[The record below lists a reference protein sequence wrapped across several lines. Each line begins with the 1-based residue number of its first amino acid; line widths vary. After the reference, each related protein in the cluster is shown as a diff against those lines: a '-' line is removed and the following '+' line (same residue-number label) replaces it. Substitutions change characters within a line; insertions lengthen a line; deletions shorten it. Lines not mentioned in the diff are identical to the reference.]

1 MTVFRHID
9 LLVIKRDTSR
19 FLYLVC
25 SSFFTSVD
33 LFILLLL
40 LLLFFFCFLFFFF
53 GGGGGWVYSFYFD
66 ISLLTVLKICNFAH
80 HDKRL

>member
-40 LLLFFFCFLFFFF
+40 LLLLFFFF
-53 GGGGGWVYSFYFD
+53 GGGGGGWVYSFYFD

>member
-40 LLLFFFCFLFFFF
+40 LLLLFFF
-53 GGGGGWVYSFYFD
+53 GGGGVDGFIHS
-66 ISLLTVLKICNFAH
+66 ISIFPY
-80 HDKRL
+80 

>member
-40 LLLFFFCFLFFFF
+40 LLLLFFFL

>member
-40 LLLFFFCFLFFFF
+40 LLLLLFFFF
-53 GGGGGWVYSFYFD
+53 GGGVDGFIHS
-66 ISLLTVLKICNFAH
+66 ISIFPY
-80 HDKRL
+80 

>member
-40 LLLFFFCFLFFFF
+40 FFFFF
-53 GGGGGWVYSFYFD
+53 GGGGGWVYLFYFD

>member
-40 LLLFFFCFLFFFF
+40 LLLLFFFL
-53 GGGGGWVYSFYFD
+53 GGVDGFIHS
-66 ISLLTVLKICNFAH
+66 ISIFPY
-80 HDKRL
+80 

>member
-19 FLYLVC
+19 FLYVVC

-33 LFILLLL
+33 LFILLLM
-40 LLLFFFCFLFFFF
+40 LLFFFVFCFFFL
-53 GGGGGWVYSFYFD
+53 GGGGGWVYSFFFD
-66 ISLLTVLKICNFAH
+66 ISLLTVLKNCNFAH

>member
-33 LFILLLL
+33 LFILLLM
-40 LLLFFFCFLFFFF
+40 LFFFLFCFVFFFF
-53 GGGGGWVYSFYFD
+53 GGGGGVDGFIHSFSIFPY
-66 ISLLTVLKICNFAH
+66 
-80 HDKRL
+80 

>member
-40 LLLFFFCFLFFFF
+40 LLLFFFFW
-53 GGGGGWVYSFYFD
+53 GGGVDGFIHS
-66 ISLLTVLKICNFAH
+66 ISIFPY
-80 HDKRL
+80 

>member
-40 LLLFFFCFLFFFF
+40 LLLFFFFFW

>member
-40 LLLFFFCFLFFFF
+40 LLLFFF
-53 GGGGGWVYSFYFD
+53 GGGVDGFIHS
-66 ISLLTVLKICNFAH
+66 ISIFPY
-80 HDKRL
+80 

>member
-19 FLYLVC
+19 FLFLVC

-40 LLLFFFCFLFFFF
+40 LLLFFFFF
-53 GGGGGWVYSFYFD
+53 GGGGWMGLFILFRYFL
-66 ISLLTVLKICNFAH
+66 INRAENLQFCTSGQTTLM
-80 HDKRL
+80 

>member
-40 LLLFFFCFLFFFF
+40 LLLFFFFL
-53 GGGGGWVYSFYFD
+53 GGGVDGFIHS
-66 ISLLTVLKICNFAH
+66 ISIFPY
-80 HDKRL
+80 

>member
-40 LLLFFFCFLFFFF
+40 LLLFFFFW
-53 GGGGGWVYSFYFD
+53 GGGGWVYSFYFD

>member
-40 LLLFFFCFLFFFF
+40 LLLLLLFFFF
-53 GGGGGWVYSFYFD
+53 GGGVDGFIHS
-66 ISLLTVLKICNFAH
+66 ISIFPN
-80 HDKRL
+80 

>member
-40 LLLFFFCFLFFFF
+40 LLLFFFL

>member
-40 LLLFFFCFLFFFF
+40 LLLFFL

>member
-40 LLLFFFCFLFFFF
+40 LLLFFFF

>member
-40 LLLFFFCFLFFFF
+40 LLLFFFCFLFFL

>member
-40 LLLFFFCFLFFFF
+40 LLLLFFF
-53 GGGGGWVYSFYFD
+53 GGWVYSFYFD

>member
-19 FLYLVC
+19 FLFLVC

-40 LLLFFFCFLFFFF
+40 LLLLFFFF
-53 GGGGGWVYSFYFD
+53 LGGGGGWVYSFYFD

>member
-40 LLLFFFCFLFFFF
+40 LLFFFF
-53 GGGGGWVYSFYFD
+53 WGGGVDGFIHS
-66 ISLLTVLKICNFAH
+66 ISIFPY
-80 HDKRL
+80 

>member
-25 SSFFTSVD
+25 SSFFISVD

-40 LLLFFFCFLFFFF
+40 LFFF
-53 GGGGGWVYSFYFD
+53 GGGVDGFIHS
-66 ISLLTVLKICNFAH
+66 ISIFPY
-80 HDKRL
+80 

>member
-25 SSFFTSVD
+25 SSFFISVD

-40 LLLFFFCFLFFFF
+40 LFFFL
-53 GGGGGWVYSFYFD
+53 GGGVDGFIHS
-66 ISLLTVLKICNFAH
+66 ISIFPY
-80 HDKRL
+80 

>member
-40 LLLFFFCFLFFFF
+40 LLFFF
-53 GGGGGWVYSFYFD
+53 GGGVDGFIHS
-66 ISLLTVLKICNFAH
+66 ISIFPY
-80 HDKRL
+80 

>member
-19 FLYLVC
+19 FLYLVY

-33 LFILLLL
+33 LFILLLM
-40 LLLFFFCFLFFFF
+40 LFFFF
-53 GGGGGWVYSFYFD
+53 VFFVFFFFWGGGGWVY
-66 ISLLTVLKICNFAH
+66 
-80 HDKRL
+80 

>member
-9 LLVIKRDTSR
+9 LLVIKRDTSP

-40 LLLFFFCFLFFFF
+40 LLFFFF
-53 GGGGGWVYSFYFD
+53 FWGGGGGWVYSFYFD

>member
-40 LLLFFFCFLFFFF
+40 LLLLLFFFW
-53 GGGGGWVYSFYFD
+53 GGGGVDGFIHS
-66 ISLLTVLKICNFAH
+66 ISIFPY
-80 HDKRL
+80 

>member
-40 LLLFFFCFLFFFF
+40 LLLLLFFF

-66 ISLLTVLKICNFAH
+66 IS
-80 HDKRL
+80 

>member
-40 LLLFFFCFLFFFF
+40 LFFFF

-66 ISLLTVLKICNFAH
+66 ISLLTVLKICNFAQ

>member
-40 LLLFFFCFLFFFF
+40 LLLLFFF
-53 GGGGGWVYSFYFD
+53 GGGVDGFIHS
-66 ISLLTVLKICNFAH
+66 ISIFPY
-80 HDKRL
+80 

>member
-40 LLLFFFCFLFFFF
+40 LFFFFFLFFFF
-53 GGGGGWVYSFYFD
+53 GGGGVDGFIHS
-66 ISLLTVLKICNFAH
+66 ISIFPY
-80 HDKRL
+80 

>member
-40 LLLFFFCFLFFFF
+40 LLLLLFFFW

>member
-40 LLLFFFCFLFFFF
+40 LLLFFL
-53 GGGGGWVYSFYFD
+53 GGGGVDGFIHS
-66 ISLLTVLKICNFAH
+66 ISIFPY
-80 HDKRL
+80 

>member
-40 LLLFFFCFLFFFF
+40 LLLFFF

-66 ISLLTVLKICNFAH
+66 ISLLTVLKICTTNL

>member
-40 LLLFFFCFLFFFF
+40 LLLLFFFF
-53 GGGGGWVYSFYFD
+53 RGGGGGWVYSFYFD